1 MSQQPREIILPRR
14 DIFGECLAARGCN
27 CRAFTEMVCTF
38 VSDSLASQCAN
49 CPHTSDFHDLVGT
62 RRSNGALFWYPK
74 VDRGEVTDTARVAA
88 PPPPTST
95 PTPRASAA
103 TVLQNSEQLAYGNR
117 NSSTSAKK
125 EESRKVFASKSAKE
139 LVAQPSRIIEWFV
152 FANLKI
158 NSKQVR

>member
-74 VDRGEVTDTARVAA
+74 VVRGEVTDTARVAA
-88 PPPPTST
+88 PPPPPTST

-117 NSSTSAKK
+117 NSSTSAK
-125 EESRKVFASKSAKE
+125 
-139 LVAQPSRIIEWFV
+139 
-152 FANLKI
+152 
-158 NSKQVR
+158 